1 MTEPESKKPERPARE
16 LRRRPKRRARRR
28 VVMVEVR
35 RRRWLRRLIWLLIL
49 AAIAVGVYLGAEA
62 VRKGDL
68 PRSIAESVASRTLG
82 LRVEI
87 AEVELA
93 WSGETVVRGITVRLP
108 LEEQVMIEVGRV
120 GATHRHVG
128 LIGLL
133 RDPGLRRL
141 ELEEVRV
148 IVERDAAGGW
158 NIAEALARVGAA
170 LGGRDGGGG
179 GVPGLPELR
188 AESVTI
194 VLRDTGRD
202 VGELRVNLTGDPE
215 TSVAYAFEVSEAT
228 LGSARGRIGV
238 GADWA
243 HRVSFQLDS
252 LGPLVDFLPED
263 FRREARAV
271 NASGRWSGQVSGG
284 GLKGRLQLDHA
295 DLGPLHAS
303 GGALLF
309 AGAGEFGIEPRSI
322 RILADDIG
330 EAQLTGGAVR
340 YANGSVGFEKLRAKS
355 LGVTA
360 DIEGAW
366 RLGRETGQFSIVW
379 SGGQAGPIDAHHGSV
394 NLRVLLSEAGR
405 TVLTG
410 SGESVLDAGPNAVR
424 AAIDFDASGNL
435 PDRASAGFSFSRL
448 EIWDADGGVIDLSR
462 LGARVAYEPGLVSL
476 SNLNLPQARLRAA
489 RAEYAI
495 DTGAWN
501 IDIGVE
507 DWLVPGLDAL
517 DQLSLAAQA
526 SGRGAAADEWDLSL
540 QSKLASVQASG
551 SYDPYRQT
559 PLLARTTVALRI
571 ADETEDGA
579 APALIAGSVF
589 AELELGGTLNPVE
602 LAGEGSLALA
612 DLRLRGE
619 PLEPVTMRGLAEVDA
634 DGIVYTS
641 ERFELLG
648 GEAGIVALIDPD
660 ASIDVRIGAD
670 GLAFDQL
677 SEAVGV
683 GARLAGVAGFELV
696 AKIPEGDAGRATLTG
711 EWSGRNLVLD
721 PIEIAQASGR
731 IEADRAEARL
741 QDILLRQGDGHVSGT
756 IAYDLITE
764 AGLRVDL
771 EARRWPVRYA
781 EFDAVLDAELAGSV
795 DIESMTADMLVKG
808 RAEASYQQ
816 NPIGSAD
823 FDGAVRGQT
832 LEIGDAEI
840 IAGDGRIN
848 ARGRLPLNDWTETEL
863 QARIEGLDAVS
874 IARRFAPPDADE
886 LLDDLRGLV
895 DGELSVSPSR
905 GPGSFGPLLV
915 DLRGSVDRG
924 GFREVDLDAYDIR
937 LWAGPER
944 VVLEHAR
951 LTVAD
956 GSIEAWGTS
965 TMHGSERFVRLNATL
980 GTLDLDRI
988 ARTADP
994 TMDPVPGRLS
1004 GSVVVGGYMHRPH
1017 RLFGESTIIIEDSDL
1032 ANVGVIAT
1040 LYDAMNVRIGDR
1052 DPTGRGFANVR
1063 LEGEALDVTR
1073 FEYFNRGVDIFA
1085 SLRLGQVM
1093 ALGESPL
1100 DGYAGGRVR
1109 PLRDLGLPFAATID
1123 RMLTSAQAD
1132 AVTVRIGGTLEDR
1145 SIRVVPFSEAFEG
1158 LSGILGRDR
1167 QPAEER

>member
-1 MTEPESKKPERPARE
+1 
-16 LRRRPKRRARRR
+16 
-28 VVMVEVR
+28 MVEVR
-35 RRRWLRRLIWLLIL
+35 RRRWLRRLIWLLVL
-49 AAIAVGVYLGAEA
+49 AAVALGVYLGAEA
-62 VRKGDL
+62 VRKSDL

-87 AEVELA
+87 AEVDLA

-108 LEEQVMIEVGRV
+108 LEEQTMVEVGRV

-141 ELEEVRV
+141 ELEEVR
-148 IVERDAAGGW
+148 IIAERDAAGGW

-179 GVPGLPELR
+179 VPGLPELR

-194 VLRDTGRD
+194 VLRDAGRD
-202 VGELRVNLTGDPE
+202 VGELQIRLTGDPE

-228 LGSARGRIGV
+228 LGRARGRIGV

-271 NASGRWSGQVSGG
+271 NASGRWAGQIASG
-284 GLKGRLQLDHA
+284 GLKGRLQLDRA

-303 GGALLF
+303 GGALLS
-309 AGAGEFGIEPRSI
+309 AGAGALGVEPRSI
-322 RILADDIG
+322 RIVAEGIG

-340 YANGSVGFEKLRAKS
+340 YVNGSVGLEKLRAKS

-360 DIEGAW
+360 DIEGVW
-366 RLGRETGQFSIVW
+366 RLGRETGEFSIVW
-379 SGGQAGPIDAHHGSV
+379 SGGQAGPVDAHHGSA

-405 TVLTG
+405 TVMTG
-410 SGESVLDAGPNAVR
+410 SAESMIDAGPNAVR

-435 PDRASAGFSFSRL
+435 PERASAGFSFSRL
-448 EIWDADGGVIDLSR
+448 EVWDAEGGVIDLSH

-476 SNLNLPQARLRAA
+476 SNLDLPQARLRTA

-507 DWLVPGLDAL
+507 DWLVPGLVAL
-517 DQLSLAAQA
+517 DRLSLAAQA
-526 SGRGAAADEWDLSL
+526 RGSGVAADAWDLSV
-540 QSKLASVQASG
+540 QSRLASVQASG
-551 SYDPYRQT
+551 SYDPERRT

-579 APALIAGSVF
+579 APALIAGSVL
-589 AELELGGTLNPVE
+589 AELELGGTLNPVG
-602 LAGEGSLALA
+602 LSGEGSLALA

-634 DGIVYTS
+634 GGIVYTS

-648 GEAGIVALIDPD
+648 GEAGIIALIDPD
-660 ASIDVRIGAD
+660 ASIDIRIGAD

-677 SEAVGV
+677 SEAIGV
-683 GARLAGVAGFELV
+683 GTRLAGVAGFELV

-711 EWSGRNLVLD
+711 EWSARNLLLD
-721 PIEIAQASGR
+721 PIEIALASGR
-731 IEADRAEARL
+731 IEADRREARL
-741 QDILLRQGDGHVSGT
+741 QDILLRQGEGHVSGM
-756 IAYDLITE
+756 IAYDLVTE

-771 EARRWPVRYA
+771 DAHEWPLRYA
-781 EFDAVLDAELAGSV
+781 EFGAILNAEVSGSV
-795 DIESMTADMLVKG
+795 DTQAMTADMLMKG
-808 RAEASYQQ
+808 RAEATFQQ
-816 NPIGSAD
+816 NPIGSGD
-823 FDGAVRGQT
+823 FDGAVRGRT
-832 LEIGDAEI
+832 LKIGSAELL
-840 IAGDGRIN
+840 AGGGRIN
-848 ARGRLPLNDWTETEL
+848 AAGRVPLDDWTETEL
-863 QARIEGLDAVS
+863 RARIEGVDAVS
-874 IARRFAPPDADE
+874 IGRRFAPPDADK
-886 LLDDLRGLV
+886 LLDDLRGLI

-915 DLRGSVDRG
+915 DLRGIVERG
-924 GFREVDLDAYDIR
+924 GFREVDLDTYDIR

-944 VVLEHAR
+944 IVLEHAR
-951 LTVAD
+951 LGVAD
-956 GSIEAWGTS
+956 GSVEVWGTS
-965 TMHGSERFVRLNATL
+965 TMHGPERFVRLNATI
-980 GTLDLDRI
+980 GRLDLDRL

-994 TMDPVPGRLS
+994 TMDPVPGRIS
-1004 GSVVVGGYMHRPH
+1004 GGAVVGGYTRRPH
-1017 RLFGESTIIIEDSDL
+1017 RLFGESRILVEESEIGNL
-1032 ANVGVIAT
+1032 PVIST
-1040 LYDAMNVRIGDR
+1040 LYNALNVRPRDR
-1052 DPTGRGFANVR
+1052 EPVGAGFAEIR
-1063 LEGEALDVTR
+1063 LEGEALEVTR
-1073 FEYFNRGVDIFA
+1073 FEYFNRGVDVFA
-1085 SLRLGQVM
+1085 SLRLNQVM

-1100 DGYAGGRVR
+1100 DGYAGGRIR
-1109 PLRDLGLPFAATID
+1109 PLRDLDLPFAATID
-1123 RMLTSAQAD
+1123 RILASAQAD
-1132 AVTVRIGGTLEDR
+1132 AVTVRIGGTLENR
-1145 SIRVVPFSEAFEG
+1145 SIRIVPFSEAFEG
-1158 LSGILGRDR
+1158 LSSILGGNRE
-1167 QPAEER
+1167 QPER